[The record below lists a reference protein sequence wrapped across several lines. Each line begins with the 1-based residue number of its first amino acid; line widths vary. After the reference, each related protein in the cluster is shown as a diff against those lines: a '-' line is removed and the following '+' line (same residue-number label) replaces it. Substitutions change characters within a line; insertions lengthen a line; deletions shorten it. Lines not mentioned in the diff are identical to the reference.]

1 VAYKNSGGKQN
12 KWYLYALTAAAAVG
26 TAVAIYQLE
35 KKRAAKK
42 RADYDRLC
50 EIRRLRRAQQ
60 SMKEPP
66 PEETSVPPEDYVIPE
81 ESVHAENSNE
91 SPPVET
97 KLSLVEPGVPESI
110 EPAGENG
117 PQEEDTDSWLEE
129 ELSKRAAEVK
139 DLNDPDTGDVPR
151 FRIEIPPEKKEEKEE
166 KRPQPVRQEIPE
178 LKDTRSGT
186 EILMERVSKTK
197 AWLVEKDDDGI
208 ERKHSVSIVLTN
220 MPEDVENDDMYDEE
234 EFVSEEDDVFAS
246 PNGSEED
253 EGSLIGELEAVL
265 FAMGEPLGTA
275 RLADA
280 IQKSKEETE
289 KLLRKLK
296 DSYNDPES
304 GIRLMDLEGS
314 WQLCTKEQYFE
325 KLKEFGSEGEKP
337 QLTDVVM
344 ETLSIIACKQPVTRS
359 QIEKIRGVSCEH
371 AVSKLLDYELIEEKG
386 RLEIPGKP
394 IILGTTDKFLRY
406 FGMESISE
414 LPVLDPVQIE
424 DFKMEAEAEVRK
436 ADNVADV

>member
-1 VAYKNSGGKQN
+1 
-12 KWYLYALTAAAAVG
+12 
-26 TAVAIYQLE
+26 
-35 KKRAAKK
+35 
-42 RADYDRLC
+42 
-50 EIRRLRRAQQ
+50 
-60 SMKEPP
+60 M
-66 PEETSVPPEDYVIPE
+66 
-81 ESVHAENSNE
+81 
-91 SPPVET
+91 
-97 KLSLVEPGVPESI
+97 
-110 EPAGENG
+110 
-117 PQEEDTDSWLEE
+117 
-129 ELSKRAAEVK
+129 
-139 DLNDPDTGDVPR
+139 
-151 FRIEIPPEKKEEKEE
+151 
-166 KRPQPVRQEIPE
+166 
-178 LKDTRSGT
+178 
-186 EILMERVSKTK
+186 
-197 AWLVEKDDDGI
+197 
-208 ERKHSVSIVLTN
+208 
-220 MPEDVENDDMYDEE
+220 
-234 EFVSEEDDVFAS
+234 
-246 PNGSEED
+246 
-253 EGSLIGELEAVL
+253 GELEAVL